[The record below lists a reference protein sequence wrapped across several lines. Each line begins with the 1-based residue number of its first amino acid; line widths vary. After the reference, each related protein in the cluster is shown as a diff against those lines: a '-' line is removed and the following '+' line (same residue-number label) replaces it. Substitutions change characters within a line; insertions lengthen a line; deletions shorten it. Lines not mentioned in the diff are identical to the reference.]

1 MGLIEKIS
9 NLKDGVH
16 PILVKD
22 CWQVV
27 KINYSQDFDAE
38 NSNVLYGNESGGF
51 AISLLNGRAL
61 LVSES
66 LEKHLPSLISCSMV
80 YGTSYYIPQGAS
92 YTIVMDKDCELF
104 TVASPNEF
112 PLKDKTRALTS
123 KEIDSIKVNADKEFR
138 S

>member
-51 AISLLNGRAL
+51 TISLLNGRAL

-66 LEKHLPSLISCSMV
+66 LESHLSSLISSSMA
-80 YGTSYYIPQGAS
+80 YGNSYYIPKGAS

-104 TVASPNEF
+104 TVASPNEVPF
-112 PLKDKTRALTS
+112 KDKRRTLTP
-123 KEIDSIKVNADKEFR
+123 KEIEDIKIYADKEFK